1 MFNNDYPDV
10 SRNRRHSNN
19 KCIDDCNPSQ
29 SCGCQ
34 QECTGQPGP
43 QGPQGEPG
51 PQGLQGEPGPQGLQ
65 GEPGQIRGAALA
77 YGSLRGTSIEVPGAE
92 FRSMP
97 FNVAGPLSKAVTVSP
112 AGNELIV

>member
-43 QGPQGEPG
+43 QGP
-51 PQGLQGEPGPQGLQ
+51 Q